1 MIALHSVTSGQS
13 LFPPTYLY
21 TIVGT
26 AQIKVRLIMSDLFSL
41 LVRSIGIK
49 YPVEDLS
56 PMHRRG
62 LQGDVR
68 ELPLDRARY
77 RQTSS
82 VRFFQTNH
90 S

>member
-1 MIALHSVTSGQS
+1 MIGLHSVTRGPS

-21 TIVGT
+21 TILGT
-26 AQIKVRLIMSDLFSL
+26 AEIEVRLIMSDLFSA
-41 LVRSIGIK
+41 LVRSMGINL
-49 YPVEDLS
+49 PLEDLS
-56 PMHRRG
+56 PMHWRG
-62 LQGDVR
+62 LQVEVR